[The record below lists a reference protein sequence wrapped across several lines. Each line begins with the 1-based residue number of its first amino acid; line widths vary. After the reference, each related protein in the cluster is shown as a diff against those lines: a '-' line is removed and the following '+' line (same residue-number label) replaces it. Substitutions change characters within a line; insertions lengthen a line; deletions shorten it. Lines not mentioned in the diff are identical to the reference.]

1 MKKKLELLKTS
12 DNEKTLKA
20 YRGKKKKY
28 TLRTD
33 QQKQGREQTSCSEQG
48 KTEDSG
54 AISF

>member
-20 YRGKKKKY
+20 YRGGKKD
-28 TLRTD
+28 TLQTD
-33 QQKQGREQTSCSEQG
+33 QQKQGREQTPCSEQG

-54 AISF
+54 AISL